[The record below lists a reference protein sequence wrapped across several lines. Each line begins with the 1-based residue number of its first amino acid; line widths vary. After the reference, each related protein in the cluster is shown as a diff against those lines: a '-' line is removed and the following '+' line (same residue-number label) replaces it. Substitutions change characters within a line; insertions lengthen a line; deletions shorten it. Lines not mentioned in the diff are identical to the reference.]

1 MKNHTSLLTEII
13 FFLEFDILEENI
25 IAILRLPQTIY
36 QKILIIIEFF
46 IKYGLGTKTYLGL
59 SAFILAH
66 PSGIKVLKA
75 PFFFSLCL
83 SWPKVA
89 LNERQFRD

>member
-1 MKNHTSLLTEII
+1 MIWSLYPLTTED
-13 FFLEFDILEENI
+13 DILEENI

-59 SAFILAH
+59 YPTQYPCKGS
-66 PSGIKVLKA
+66 P
-75 PFFFSLCL
+75 
-83 SWPKVA
+83 
-89 LNERQFRD
+89 